1 MSDGTPIQQPVS
13 RDNARLRAAEKLL
26 RSSELRAPRF
36 LTRVTR
42 IRCLNS
48 TDSGGFGYLQRDGL
62 LPRVEARPS
71 EQPQEQSQG
80 SLVGEALT
88 HD

>member
-1 MSDGTPIQQPVS
+1 MSEETTPQRRKPGHSDRVIAARRLLQQ
-13 RDNARLRAAEKLL
+13 RRA
-26 RSSELRAPRF
+26 RAPRF

-62 LPRVEARPS
+62 LPRPTLRTVGQHTEQVEKSAI
-71 EQPQEQSQG
+71 
-80 SLVGEALT
+80 GEPLA
-88 HD
+88 